1 MAPKVSVIVPIYNVK
16 QYLGD
21 MLDSIEEQKIEELEV
36 LLIDD
41 GSTDGS
47 DEIAKIYAAKD
58 RRYRYIRQKNAG
70 VSAARNRGIEEAE
83 GDYLAFYDADDIIPE
98 KALPYMHKAGEARNA
113 DIVIGIMEEKSLGES
128 LLYMHSVKLSSQRNI
143 SPLDK
148 NLFGAWSVC
157 NKLFR
162 REFIIKNNL
171 RFESLKNAED
181 GVFTFCAL
189 QKARK
194 IRGCRVIAYNYIKRP
209 FWETASAT
217 QTISRSYME
226 SLIKS
231 HERILT
237 EATKLAEDNIKGNK
251 SKLSIYLRPLYIRFI
266 EGELLNGYYRGIWRA
281 DDDLTSRINE
291 KLAEYKKH
299 IQVSDWKALCKRH
312 RDLNLE
318 DGLIPLEEL
327 ADRPLVSIILTSDT
341 SPKFLN
347 LQVASLYNQ
356 LFPRFEIIVS
366 RGIKENISADYID
379 KSNIKVCDDEGLR
392 KDEFIKS
399 AFDMSL
405 GEYVIFADEKLLFT
419 KNTIRNMWNMLET
432 KKTGCVSVM
441 VRSFDGE
448 NYSYIDRINS
458 AYGYGVFKNMFIGK
472 DYFVSNKM
480 IRKSVLMAEAKFPIV
495 FGEKRGVVKLF
506 ERSISCSGMRKS
518 AMIAPLEEEHIR
530 SLIEANKAGA
540 FDRFRAGVNSML
552 DRFVKHLKK
561 YLTKDDVNKIRKRFK
576 K

>member
-16 QYLGD
+16 QYLANS
-21 MLDSIEEQKIEELEV
+21 LDSIAGQKFDELEV

-41 GSTDGS
+41 GSSDGS
-47 DEIAKIYAAKD
+47 AEIAKAYAAKD
-58 RRYRYIRQKNAG
+58 RRYRYIRQENAG
-70 VSAARNRGIEEAE
+70 VSAARNRGIEEAK
-83 GDYLAFYDADDIIPE
+83 GDYLAFYDADDIVPE
-98 KALPYMHKAGEARNA
+98 KALIAMYKAGETRKA

-148 NLFGAWSVC
+148 NLFGAWSIC

-162 REFIIKNNL
+162 REFIINNNL
-171 RFESLKNAED
+171 RLEPLKNAED

-189 QKARK
+189 QKAKK
-194 IRGCRVIAYNYIKRP
+194 ICGCRVVAYNYIKRP
-209 FWETASAT
+209 FWESASAT

-226 SLIKS
+226 SLLKS
-231 HERILT
+231 HERILA
-237 EATKLAEDNIKGNK
+237 EANKLAESNIKSNR
-251 SKLSIYLRPLYIRFI
+251 SKINIYLRPLYIRFI

-281 DDDLTSRINE
+281 DEDLTERINE

-318 DGLIPLEEL
+318 EGLIPLDEL
-327 ADRPLVSIILTSDT
+327 AGRPLVSIILTSES
-341 SPKFLN
+341 SPKYLN

-356 LFPRFEIIVS
+356 LFPRFEIILS
-366 RGIKENISADYID
+366 KRIKDDISDNYAS
-379 KSNIKVCDDEGLR
+379 KANIKICDDEGLG
-392 KDEFIKS
+392 KDEFIKK

-405 GEYVIFADEKLLFT
+405 GEYVIFADERLLFT
-419 KNTIRNMWNMLET
+419 KNTIRNMWSMLET
-432 KKTGCVSVM
+432 KKTGCASVM
-441 VRSFDGE
+441 VKSFDGE
-448 NYSYIDRINS
+448 SYSYIDRINS
-458 AYGYGVFKNMFIGK
+458 AYGYGAFRNMFISR

-480 IRKSVLMAEAKFPIV
+480 IRKSVLMAEPKFPIV
-495 FGEKRGVVKLF
+495 CDEKSGAVKLF
-506 ERSISCSGMRKS
+506 ERSILCSGTRKS
-518 AMIAPLEEEHIR
+518 TMIAPLDEAHIKR
-530 SLIEANKAGA
+530 LIDENPASA
-540 FDRFRAGVNSML
+540 FDLFRARVNAML
-552 DRFVKHLKK
+552 DRFMNHLKK

>member
-47 DEIAKIYAAKD
+47 DEIAKIYATKD

-98 KALPYMHKAGEARNA
+98 KALTCMYKAGEGRSA

-128 LLYMHSVKLSSQRNI
+128 LLYMHSVKLSSQRSI

-162 REFIIKNNL
+162 REFILKNNL
-171 RFESLKNAED
+171 RFENLKNAED

-251 SKLSIYLRPLYIRFI
+251 
-266 EGELLNGYYRGIWRA
+266 
-281 DDDLTSRINE
+281 
-291 KLAEYKKH
+291 
-299 IQVSDWKALCKRH
+299 
-312 RDLNLE
+312 
-318 DGLIPLEEL
+318 
-327 ADRPLVSIILTSDT
+327 
-341 SPKFLN
+341 
-347 LQVASLYNQ
+347 
-356 LFPRFEIIVS
+356 
-366 RGIKENISADYID
+366 
-379 KSNIKVCDDEGLR
+379 
-392 KDEFIKS
+392 
-399 AFDMSL
+399 
-405 GEYVIFADEKLLFT
+405 
-419 KNTIRNMWNMLET
+419 
-432 KKTGCVSVM
+432 
-441 VRSFDGE
+441 
-448 NYSYIDRINS
+448 
-458 AYGYGVFKNMFIGK
+458 
-472 DYFVSNKM
+472 
-480 IRKSVLMAEAKFPIV
+480 
-495 FGEKRGVVKLF
+495 
-506 ERSISCSGMRKS
+506 
-518 AMIAPLEEEHIR
+518 
-530 SLIEANKAGA
+530 
-540 FDRFRAGVNSML
+540 
-552 DRFVKHLKK
+552 
-561 YLTKDDVNKIRKRFK
+561 
-576 K
+576 

>member
-16 QYLGD
+16 QYLANS
-21 MLDSIEEQKIEELEV
+21 LDSIAGQKFDELEV

-41 GSTDGS
+41 GSSDGS
-47 DEIAKIYAAKD
+47 AEIAKAYAAKD
-58 RRYRYIRQKNAG
+58 RRYRYIRQENAG
-70 VSAARNRGIEEAE
+70 VSAARNRGIEEAK
-83 GDYLAFYDADDIIPE
+83 GDYLAFYDADDIVPE
-98 KALPYMHKAGEARNA
+98 KALISMYKAGETRKA

-148 NLFGAWSVC
+148 NLFGAWSIC

-171 RFESLKNAED
+171 RLEPLKNAED

-189 QKARK
+189 QKAKK
-194 IRGCRVIAYNYIKRP
+194 ICGCRVVAYNYIKRP
-209 FWETASAT
+209 FWESASAT

-226 SLIKS
+226 SLLKS
-231 HERILT
+231 HERILA
-237 EATKLAEDNIKGNK
+237 EANKLAESNIKSNR
-251 SKLSIYLRPLYIRFI
+251 SKINIYLRPLYIRFI

-281 DDDLTSRINE
+281 DEDLTERINE

-318 DGLIPLEEL
+318 EGLIPLGEL
-327 ADRPLVSIILTSDT
+327 AGRPLVSIILTSES
-341 SPKFLN
+341 SPKYLN

-356 LFPRFEIIVS
+356 LFPRFEIILS
-366 RGIKENISADYID
+366 KRIKDDISDNYAS
-379 KSNIKVCDDEGLR
+379 KANIKICDDEGLG
-392 KDEFIKS
+392 KDEFIKK

-405 GEYVIFADEKLLFT
+405 GEYVIFADERLLFT
-419 KNTIRNMWNMLET
+419 KNTIRNMWSMLET
-432 KKTGCVSVM
+432 KKTGCASVM
-441 VRSFDGE
+441 VKSFDGE
-448 NYSYIDRINS
+448 SYSYIDRINS
-458 AYGYGVFKNMFIGK
+458 AYGYGAFRNMFISR

-480 IRKSVLMAEAKFPIV
+480 IRKSVLMAEPKFPIV
-495 FGEKRGVVKLF
+495 CDEKSGAVKLF
-506 ERSISCSGMRKS
+506 ERSILCSGTRKS
-518 AMIAPLEEEHIR
+518 TMIAPLDEAHIKR
-530 SLIEANKAGA
+530 LIDENPASA
-540 FDRFRAGVNSML
+540 FDLFRARVNAML
-552 DRFVKHLKK
+552 DRFMNHLKK

>member
-16 QYLGD
+16 QYLANS
-21 MLDSIEEQKIEELEV
+21 LDSIAGQKFDELEV

-41 GSTDGS
+41 GSSDGS
-47 DEIAKIYAAKD
+47 AEIAKAYAAKD
-58 RRYRYIRQKNAG
+58 RRYRYIRQENAG
-70 VSAARNRGIEEAE
+70 VSAARNRGIEEAK
-83 GDYLAFYDADDIIPE
+83 GDYLAFYDADDIVPE
-98 KALPYMHKAGEARNA
+98 KALIAMYKAGETRKA

-148 NLFGAWSVC
+148 NLFGAWSIC

-171 RFESLKNAED
+171 RLEPLKNAED

-189 QKARK
+189 QKAKK
-194 IRGCRVIAYNYIKRP
+194 ICGCRVVAYNYIKRP
-209 FWETASAT
+209 FWESASAT

-226 SLIKS
+226 SLLKS
-231 HERILT
+231 HERILA
-237 EATKLAEDNIKGNK
+237 EANKLAESNIKSNR
-251 SKLSIYLRPLYIRFI
+251 SKINIYLRPLYIRFI

-281 DDDLTSRINE
+281 DEDLTERINE

-312 RDLNLE
+312 RDLNLDE
-318 DGLIPLEEL
+318 GLIPLDEL
-327 ADRPLVSIILTSDT
+327 ADRPLVSIILTSES
-341 SPKFLN
+341 SPKYLN

-356 LFPRFEIIVS
+356 LFPRFEIILS
-366 RGIKENISADYID
+366 KRIKDDISDEYAI
-379 KSNIKVCDDEGLR
+379 KANIKICDDEGIG
-392 KDEFIKS
+392 KDEFIKK

-405 GEYVIFADEKLLFT
+405 GEYVIFADERLLFT
-419 KNTIRNMWNMLET
+419 KNTIRNMWSMLET
-432 KKTGCVSVM
+432 KKTGCASVM
-441 VRSFDGE
+441 VKSFDGE
-448 NYSYIDRINS
+448 SYSYIDRINS
-458 AYGYGVFKNMFIGK
+458 AYGYGAFRNMFISR

-480 IRKSVLMAEAKFPIV
+480 IRKSVLMAEPKFPIV
-495 FGEKRGVVKLF
+495 CDEKSGAVKLF
-506 ERSISCSGMRKS
+506 ERSILCSGTRKS
-518 AMIAPLEEEHIR
+518 TMIAPLDEAHIKR
-530 SLIEANKAGA
+530 LIDENPASA
-540 FDRFRAGVNSML
+540 FDLFRARVNAML
-552 DRFVKHLKK
+552 DRFMNHLKK

>member
-1 MAPKVSVIVPIYNVK
+1 
-16 QYLGD
+16 
-21 MLDSIEEQKIEELEV
+21 
-36 LLIDD
+36 
-41 GSTDGS
+41 
-47 DEIAKIYAAKD
+47 
-58 RRYRYIRQKNAG
+58 
-70 VSAARNRGIEEAE
+70 
-83 GDYLAFYDADDIIPE
+83 
-98 KALPYMHKAGEARNA
+98 
-113 DIVIGIMEEKSLGES
+113 
-128 LLYMHSVKLSSQRNI
+128 
-143 SPLDK
+143 
-148 NLFGAWSVC
+148 
-157 NKLFR
+157 
-162 REFIIKNNL
+162 
-171 RFESLKNAED
+171 
-181 GVFTFCAL
+181 
-189 QKARK
+189 
-194 IRGCRVIAYNYIKRP
+194 
-209 FWETASAT
+209 
-217 QTISRSYME
+217 ME

-237 EATKLAEDNIKGNK
+237 EATKLAEGNIKGNK
-251 SKLSIYLRPLYIRFI
+251 SKLNIYLRPLYIRFI

-281 DDDLTSRINE
+281 DDDLTNRINE

-299 IQVSDWKALCKRH
+299 IQISDWKALCKRH
-312 RDLNLE
+312 RDLDLE

-327 ADRPLVSIILTSDT
+327 ADRPLVSIILTSES

-379 KSNIKVCDDEGLR
+379 KSNIKVCDDEGLE

-441 VRSFDGE
+441 VRSYDGE

-495 FGEKRGVVKLF
+495 LDEKRGVVKLF

-518 AMIAPLEEEHIR
+518 AMIAPLDDEHIR
-530 SLIEANKAGA
+530 SLIEGNQAGT
-540 FDRFRAGVNSML
+540 FDRFRAGINSML
-552 DRFVKHLKK
+552 DRFIKHLKK

>member
-16 QYLGD
+16 QYLANS
-21 MLDSIEEQKIEELEV
+21 LDSIAGQKFDELEV

-41 GSTDGS
+41 GSSDGS
-47 DEIAKIYAAKD
+47 AEIAKAYAAKD
-58 RRYRYIRQKNAG
+58 RRYRYIRQENAG
-70 VSAARNRGIEEAE
+70 VSAARNRGIEEAK
-83 GDYLAFYDADDIIPE
+83 GDYLAFYDADDIVPE
-98 KALPYMHKAGEARNA
+98 KALISMYKVGETRKA

-148 NLFGAWSVC
+148 NLFGAWSIC

-171 RFESLKNAED
+171 RLEPLKNAED

-189 QKARK
+189 QKAKR
-194 IRGCRVIAYNYIKRP
+194 IYGCRVVAYNYIKRP
-209 FWETASAT
+209 FWESASAT

-226 SLIKS
+226 SLLKS
-231 HERILT
+231 HERILA
-237 EATKLAEDNIKGNK
+237 EANKLAESNIKSNR
-251 SKLSIYLRPLYIRFI
+251 SKINIYLRPLYIRFI

-281 DDDLTSRINE
+281 DEDLTERINE

-318 DGLIPLEEL
+318 EGLIPLGEL
-327 ADRPLVSIILTSDT
+327 AGRPLVSIILTSES
-341 SPKFLN
+341 SPKYLN

-356 LFPRFEIIVS
+356 LFPRFEIILS
-366 RGIKENISADYID
+366 KRIKDDISDNYAS
-379 KSNIKVCDDEGLR
+379 KANIKICDDEGLG
-392 KDEFIKS
+392 KDEFIKK

-405 GEYVIFADEKLLFT
+405 GEYVIFADERLLFT
-419 KNTIRNMWNMLET
+419 KNTIRNMWSMLET
-432 KKTGCVSVM
+432 KKTGCASVM
-441 VRSFDGE
+441 VKSFDGE
-448 NYSYIDRINS
+448 SYSYIDRINS
-458 AYGYGVFKNMFIGK
+458 AYGYGAFRNMFISR

-480 IRKSVLMAEAKFPIV
+480 IRKSVLMAEPKFPIV
-495 FGEKRGVVKLF
+495 CDEKSGAVKLF
-506 ERSISCSGMRKS
+506 ERSILCSGTRKS
-518 AMIAPLEEEHIR
+518 TMIAPLDEAHIKR
-530 SLIEANKAGA
+530 LIDENPASA
-540 FDRFRAGVNSML
+540 FDLFRARVNAML
-552 DRFVKHLKK
+552 DRFMNHLKK

>member
-1 MAPKVSVIVPIYNVK
+1 
-16 QYLGD
+16 
-21 MLDSIEEQKIEELEV
+21 
-36 LLIDD
+36 
-41 GSTDGS
+41 
-47 DEIAKIYAAKD
+47 
-58 RRYRYIRQKNAG
+58 
-70 VSAARNRGIEEAE
+70 
-83 GDYLAFYDADDIIPE
+83 
-98 KALPYMHKAGEARNA
+98 
-113 DIVIGIMEEKSLGES
+113 
-128 LLYMHSVKLSSQRNI
+128 MHSVKLSSQRSI

-162 REFIIKNNL
+162 REFILKNNL
-171 RFESLKNAED
+171 RFENLKNAED

-327 ADRPLVSIILTSDT
+327 ADRPLVSIILTSES

-379 KSNIKVCDDEGLR
+379 KSNIKVCDDEGLG

-495 FGEKRGVVKLF
+495 FDEKRGVVKLF

>member
-16 QYLGD
+16 QYLANS
-21 MLDSIEEQKIEELEV
+21 LDSIAGQKFDELEV

-41 GSTDGS
+41 GSSDGS
-47 DEIAKIYAAKD
+47 AEIAKAYAAKD
-58 RRYRYIRQKNAG
+58 RRYRYIRQENAG
-70 VSAARNRGIEEAE
+70 VSAARNRGIEEAK
-83 GDYLAFYDADDIIPE
+83 GDYLAFYDADDIVPE
-98 KALPYMHKAGEARNA
+98 KALISMYKAGETRKA

-148 NLFGAWSVC
+148 NLFGAWSIC

-171 RFESLKNAED
+171 RLEPLKNAED

-189 QKARK
+189 QKAKR
-194 IRGCRVIAYNYIKRP
+194 IYGCRVVAYNYIKRP
-209 FWETASAT
+209 FWESASAT

-226 SLIKS
+226 SLLKS
-231 HERILT
+231 HERILA
-237 EATKLAEDNIKGNK
+237 EANKLAESNIKSNR
-251 SKLSIYLRPLYIRFI
+251 SKINIYLRPLYIRFI

-281 DDDLTSRINE
+281 DEDLTERINE

-318 DGLIPLEEL
+318 EGLIPLDEL
-327 ADRPLVSIILTSDT
+327 AGRPLVSIILTSES
-341 SPKFLN
+341 SPKYLN

-356 LFPRFEIIVS
+356 LFPRFEIILS
-366 RGIKENISADYID
+366 KRIKDDISDNYAS
-379 KSNIKVCDDEGLR
+379 KANIKICDDEGLG
-392 KDEFIKS
+392 KDEFIKK

-405 GEYVIFADEKLLFT
+405 GEYVIFADERLLFT
-419 KNTIRNMWNMLET
+419 KNTIRNMWSMLET
-432 KKTGCVSVM
+432 KKTGCASVM
-441 VRSFDGE
+441 VKSFDGE
-448 NYSYIDRINS
+448 SYSYIDRINS
-458 AYGYGVFKNMFIGK
+458 AYGYGAFRNMFISR

-480 IRKSVLMAEAKFPIV
+480 IRKSVLMAEPKFPIV
-495 FGEKRGVVKLF
+495 CDEKSGAVKLF
-506 ERSISCSGMRKS
+506 ERSILCSGTRKS
-518 AMIAPLEEEHIR
+518 TMIAPLDEAHIKR
-530 SLIEANKAGA
+530 LIDENPASA
-540 FDRFRAGVNSML
+540 FDLFRARVNAML
-552 DRFVKHLKK
+552 DRFMNHLKK

>member
-16 QYLGD
+16 QYLKA
-21 MLDSIEEQKIEELEV
+21 MLDSVSEQKFEEFEV

-41 GSTDGS
+41 GSSDGS
-47 DEIAKIYAAKD
+47 AEIAKAYAAKD
-58 RRYRYIRQKNAG
+58 KRYRYIRQENAG
-70 VSAARNRGIEEAE
+70 VSAARNRGIEEAK
-83 GDYLAFYDADDIIPE
+83 GDYLAFYDADDIVPE
-98 KALPYMHKAGEARNA
+98 KALLSMHKAGETRKA

-148 NLFGAWSVC
+148 NLFGAWSIC

-171 RFESLKNAED
+171 RLEPLKNAED

-189 QKARK
+189 QKAKK
-194 IRGCRVIAYNYIKRP
+194 ICGCRVVAYNYIKRP

-226 SLIKS
+226 SLLKS
-231 HERILT
+231 HERILA
-237 EATKLAEDNIKGNK
+237 EAN
-251 SKLSIYLRPLYIRFI
+251 KLSESNLKSNRSKINIYLRPLYIRFI

-281 DDDLTSRINE
+281 DEDLTPRINE

-312 RDLNLE
+312 RDINLE
-318 DGLIPLEEL
+318 EGLIPLDEL
-327 ADRPLVSIILTSDT
+327 ADRPLVSIIFTSES
-341 SPKFLN
+341 SPKYLN

-356 LFPRFEIIVS
+356 LFPLFEIIVS
-366 RGIKENISADYID
+366 KRIKDDISDDYAS
-379 KSNIKVCDDEGLR
+379 KANIKICDDEGIG
-392 KDEFIKS
+392 KDGFIKK

-405 GEYVIFADEKLLFT
+405 GEYVIFADERLLFT
-419 KNTIRNMWNMLET
+419 KNTVRNMWNILET
-432 KKTGCVSVM
+432 KKTGCASVM
-441 VRSFDGE
+441 VKSFDGE
-448 NYSYIDRINS
+448 SYSYIDRINS
-458 AYGYGVFKNMFIGK
+458 AYGYGAFRNMFIGK

-480 IRKSVLMAEAKFPIV
+480 IRKSVLMADTKFPIV
-495 FGEKRGVVKLF
+495 CDEKSGAVKLF
-506 ERSISCSGMRKS
+506 ERSISCSGTRKS
-518 AMIAPLEEEHIR
+518 AMIAPLDESHIKR
-530 SLIEANKAGA
+530 LIDENPASA
-540 FDRFRAGVNSML
+540 FDRFRARVNAML
-552 DRFVKHLKK
+552 DRFMNHLKK

>member
-16 QYLGD
+16 QYLANS
-21 MLDSIEEQKIEELEV
+21 LDSIAGQKFDELEV

-41 GSTDGS
+41 GSSDGS
-47 DEIAKIYAAKD
+47 AEIAKAYAAKD
-58 RRYRYIRQKNAG
+58 RRYRYIRQENAG
-70 VSAARNRGIEEAE
+70 VSAARNRGIEEAK
-83 GDYLAFYDADDIIPE
+83 GDYLAFYDADDIVPE
-98 KALPYMHKAGEARNA
+98 KALLSMHKAGETRNA

-148 NLFGAWSVC
+148 NLFGAWSIC

-171 RFESLKNAED
+171 RLEPLKNAED

-189 QKARK
+189 QKAKR
-194 IRGCRVIAYNYIKRP
+194 IYGCRVVAYNYIKRP
-209 FWETASAT
+209 FWESASAT

-226 SLIKS
+226 SLLKS
-231 HERILT
+231 HERILA
-237 EATKLAEDNIKGNK
+237 EANKLAESNIKSNR
-251 SKLSIYLRPLYIRFI
+251 SKINIYLRPLYIRFI

-281 DDDLTSRINE
+281 DEDLTERINE

-318 DGLIPLEEL
+318 EGLIPLDEL
-327 ADRPLVSIILTSDT
+327 AGRPLVSIILTSES
-341 SPKFLN
+341 SPKYLN

-356 LFPRFEIIVS
+356 LFPRFEIILS
-366 RGIKENISADYID
+366 KRIKDDISDNYAS
-379 KSNIKVCDDEGLR
+379 KANIKICDDEGLG
-392 KDEFIKS
+392 KDEFIKK

-405 GEYVIFADEKLLFT
+405 GEYVIFADERLLFT
-419 KNTIRNMWNMLET
+419 KNTIRNMWSMLET
-432 KKTGCVSVM
+432 KKTGCASVM
-441 VRSFDGE
+441 VKSFDGE
-448 NYSYIDRINS
+448 SYSYIDRINS
-458 AYGYGVFKNMFIGK
+458 AYGYGAFRNMFISR

-480 IRKSVLMAEAKFPIV
+480 IRKSVLMAEPKFPIV
-495 FGEKRGVVKLF
+495 CDEKSGAVKLF
-506 ERSISCSGMRKS
+506 ERSILCSGTRKS
-518 AMIAPLEEEHIR
+518 TMIAPLDEAHIKR
-530 SLIEANKAGA
+530 LIDENPASA
-540 FDRFRAGVNSML
+540 FDLFRARVNAML
-552 DRFVKHLKK
+552 DRFMNHLKK